1 MLGLKLI
8 HVSKRGNMCQKI
20 SLVDDFEQYRLMLYT
35 FAKEFTGNDNVRYQQ
50 NVTQMPL
57 ISILTG
63 WWITRDDIAEICY
76 GNILHFVNLD
86 HHLYIL
92 INPYNRTPEICTQFI
107 LSLVSITTPEKI
119 TKRRA
124 FVYFNPM
131 RSSDAIWW
139 YWSG

>member
-1 MLGLKLI
+1 M
-8 HVSKRGNMCQKI
+8 GNMCQKI
-20 SLVDDFEQYRLMLYT
+20 SLVDDFEQYRLILHT

-63 WWITRDDIAEICY
+63 WRITRDDIADICY
-76 GNILHFVNLD
+76 CNILHFVNFD

-92 INPYNRTPEICTQFI
+92 INPYNTTPEICTQFP
-107 LSLVSITTPEKI
+107 LSLVSTTTPEQSQKGV
-119 TKRRA
+119 RL
-124 FVYFNPM
+124 FYVNSM
-131 RSSDAIWW
+131 RSGDAMWW